1 MSVHD
6 RAVESRIVDP
16 INTGPRITDP
26 SIPELIE
33 QPGEIDMEHHRIGR
47 RHAVAALAAAPLVA
61 AAPRVR
67 AQATRL
73 RVSTIPIIDIA
84 PLQVA
89 LAKGFFAAE
98 GLEVDTTPIQGGA
111 VGIPALA
118 AGQVQIAFSNVIS
131 TILAAKQGLGFEIV
145 AAGSNTGDNPPD
157 LAGLI
162 AKKGTALKT
171 GKDFEGKRI
180 AVNTRN
186 NIIWLYARAWVRV
199 TGGNPD
205 AVTYLEVPFPQMVDA
220 VRGDRVDAAFAVE
233 PFLSAG
239 LASDLQVVGWPYN
252 TVQKGFP
259 AAQYAASKTFIQQN
273 PDVIERWVRAYNKG
287 IDWTNQ
293 NLGSEELAKIISG
306 YTRIP
311 PETIR
316 KLPLTPY
323 LKTVDPA
330 ALEPVVAEMR
340 RNGLLDGPFD
350 VKSLLYRTAT
360 QAVR

>member
-1 MSVHD
+1 MTTPTC
-6 RAVESRIVDP
+6 RRRTA
-16 INTGPRITDP
+16 ITT
-26 SIPELIE
+26 
-33 QPGEIDMEHHRIGR
+33 
-47 RHAVAALAAAPLVA
+47 LAATTLGLATPLA
-61 AAPRVR
+61 R
-67 AQATRL
+67 AQTTKL

-89 LAKGFFAAE
+89 VVKGFFAAE

-111 VGIPALA
+111 AGIPALA
-118 AGQVQIAFSNVIS
+118 AGQVQVAFSNVVS
-131 TILAAKQGLGFEIV
+131 TILAAKQGLGFEII
-145 AAGSNTGDNPPD
+145 AAGSNTGDAPPD
-157 LAGLI
+157 LAGLV
-162 AKKGTALKT
+162 AKKGSPLKT

-186 NIIWLYARAWVRV
+186 NIIWLYARAWVRA

-220 VRGDRVDAAFAVE
+220 VRGDRVDAAFTVE
-233 PFLSAG
+233 PFMSAG

-259 AAQYAASKTFIQQN
+259 AAQYAAGKTYIQQN
-273 PDVIERWVRAYNKG
+273 PGVIDRWVRAYHKG

-293 NLGSEELAKIISG
+293 NRGSEELFKIISG

-311 PETIR
+311 TELLQ
-316 KLPLTPY
+316 KLPLPLY
-323 LKTVDPA
+323 QKTVDPA

-360 QAVR
+360 QGVR